1 MQINQLPLS
10 EVNQFSSLFLDYIG
24 ASPNL
29 LDFSG
34 NYPDIQG
41 FNKQIAFK
49 KLDIEKRK
57 VLVETLKKQY
67 ANLPNQP
74 DFDILLSENTFTVT
88 TGHQLNIFTGPL
100 YVVFK
105 MITAINLAKKL
116 KSYFPA
122 YNFVPVYWMAS
133 EDHDF
138 AEINHFSLFG
148 KMHTWETT
156 QTGAVGRMNPKEM
169 ASMIAKVPQCPT
181 VFKEAYLNNETLA
194 DAVRCYIHEL
204 FGNQGLICLDADD
217 RDLKRQFIPII
228 KNDLLEHTAFD
239 VVSKATKSLEDLG
252 YKTQIAPREINF
264 FYLAD
269 GIRERIT
276 REDDVY
282 KVLNTDIQFSEKEI
296 LDLLETEPEKFSPNV
311 VLRPVY
317 EEVILPNLAYIG
329 GPSEV
334 PYWLQLKPIFDFHQI
349 EFPILMPRNFGMF
362 INKLSAQRIGKLGL
376 SASDLFLEEITLR
389 KKFVAINSKNILSLL
404 PENEEFKAQFEK
416 ILAKAIKVDK
426 TLEGAVLAERK
437 RFMNGSEKLEKR
449 IRKAEERKM
458 ATEISQLA
466 VLKEVLFPN
475 GTPQERIENFLNF
488 SFENP
493 NFLTQVAET
502 FDPLD
507 FSFYLMVE
515 NT

>member
-10 EVNQFSSLFLDYIG
+10 EVNQFSSLFLDYIEQ
-24 ASPNL
+24 SPKL
-29 LDFSG
+29 AEFSG
-34 NYPDIQG
+34 NFPDIQG
-41 FNKQIAFK
+41 FNKQIALK
-49 KLDIEKRK
+49 KLDIDKRK

-67 ANLPNQP
+67 INLPNQP
-74 DFDILLSENTFTVT
+74 NFDILLAENTFTVT

-100 YVVFK
+100 YVVYK
-105 MITAINLAKKL
+105 LITAINLAKKL
-116 KSYFPA
+116 KSYFPEH
-122 YNFVPVYWMAS
+122 NFIPVYWMAS

-169 ASMIAKVPQCPT
+169 ASMIAKVPQCPA
-181 VFKEAYLNNETLA
+181 VFKDAYLNNETLA

-204 FGNQGLICLDADD
+204 FGSEGLISIDADD
-217 RDLKRQFIPII
+217 RDLKRQFIPVI
-228 KNDLLEHTAFD
+228 KDDLLNHTAFN
-239 VVSKATKSLEDLG
+239 VVSKATKLLEDLG

-276 REDDVY
+276 REGDIF
-282 KVLNTDIQFSEKEI
+282 KVLNTNIQFSEKEI
-296 LDLLETEPEKFSPNV
+296 LELLETEPEKFSPNV

-362 INKLSAQRIGKLGL
+362 INHLSAQRIQKLGL
-376 SASDLFLEEITLR
+376 SASDLFLEEVTL
-389 KKFVAINSKNILSLL
+389 KKRFVERNTNNILSLL
-404 PENEEFKAQFEK
+404 AENEEFKIQFEN
-416 ILAKAIKVDK
+416 ILTKAIKVDK
-426 TLEGAVLAERK
+426 TLEGAVQAEQK

-458 ATEISQLA
+458 TTEISQLA
-466 VLKEVLFPN
+466 VLKEKLFPN
-475 GTPQERIENFLNF
+475 GIPQERIENFLNF

-493 NFLTQVAET
+493 KFLTQVSEV

-515 NT
+515 D

>member
-10 EVNQFSSLFLDYIG
+10 EVNQFSSLFLDYIEQ
-24 ASPNL
+24 SPKLTN
-29 LDFSG
+29 FSG

-41 FNKQIAFK
+41 FNKQIALK

-57 VLVETLKKQY
+57 VLVKTLKKQY
-67 ANLPNQP
+67 ANLPSQP
-74 DFDILLSENTFTVT
+74 DLDILLAENTFTVT

-100 YVVFK
+100 YVVYK
-105 MITAINLAKKL
+105 LITAINLAKKL
-116 KSYFPA
+116 KSFFPE

-156 QTGAVGRMNPKEM
+156 QTGAVGRMDPKEM
-169 ASMIAKVPQCPT
+169 ANMIAKVPQCPT
-181 VFKEAYLNNETLA
+181 VFKDAYLNNETLV
-194 DAVRCYIHEL
+194 DAARCYVHEL
-204 FGNQGLICLDADD
+204 FGSEGLISIDADS
-217 RDLKRQFIPII
+217 RDLKRQFIPVI
-228 KNDLLEHTAFD
+228 KNDLLQNTAFE

-276 REDDVY
+276 RDGDVY
-282 KVLNTDIQFSEKEI
+282 KVLNTNIQFSEIEI
-296 LDLLETEPEKFSPNV
+296 LDLLESEPEKFSPNV

-317 EEVILPNLAYIG
+317 EEIILPNLAYIG

-334 PYWLQLKPIFDFHQI
+334 PYWLQLKPIFDFHHI

-376 SASDLFLEEITLR
+376 SASDLFLEEIILK
-389 KKFVAINSKNILSLL
+389 KKFVERNSNNILSLL
-404 PENEEFKAQFEK
+404 SENEGFKKLFEK
-416 ILAKAIKVDK
+416 VLAKAIKVDI
-426 TLEGAVLAERK
+426 TLEGAVQAEQK

-458 ATEISQLA
+458 TTEISQLA
-466 VLKEVLFPN
+466 VLKEKLFPN

-493 NFLTQVAET
+493 AFLTQVGET

-515 NT
+515 E

>member
-10 EVNQFSSLFLDYIG
+10 EVNQFSSLFLDYINQSSKLEG
-24 ASPNL
+24 
-29 LDFSG
+29 FSG
-34 NYPDIQG
+34 SYPDIQG
-41 FNKQIAFK
+41 FNKQIALK

-74 DFDILLSENTFTVT
+74 NFDILLAENTFTVT

-100 YVVFK
+100 YVIYK
-105 MITAINLAKKL
+105 LITAINLAKKL
-116 KSYFPA
+116 KSYFPE

-169 ASMIAKVPQCPT
+169 ASMIAKVPQCPM
-181 VFKEAYLNNETLA
+181 VFKDAYLNNETLA
-194 DAVRCYIHEL
+194 DAARYYIHEL
-204 FGNQGLICLDADD
+204 FGNQGLISIDADD
-217 RDLKRQFIPII
+217 RELKRQFIPVI
-228 KNDLLEHTAFD
+228 KDDLLNNTAFNI
-239 VVSKATKSLEDLG
+239 VSKATKSLEDLG

-276 REDDVY
+276 REGEVF

-296 LDLLETEPEKFSPNV
+296 LDLLETEPERFSPNV

-362 INKLSAQRIGKLGL
+362 INKLSAQRIQKLGL

-389 KKFVAINSKNILSLL
+389 KRFVERNSENILSLL
-404 PENEEFKAQFEK
+404 AENEAFKMQFEK

-426 TLEGAVLAERK
+426 TLEGAVQAEQK

-458 ATEISQLA
+458 TTEISQLA
-466 VLKEVLFPN
+466 VLKEKLFPN
-475 GTPQERIENFLNF
+475 GISQERIENFLNF
-488 SFENP
+488 SLENP
-493 NFLTQVAET
+493 YFLSQVGEV

-515 NT
+515 R

>member
-10 EVNQFSSLFLDYIG
+10 EVNQFSSLFLDYINQ
-24 ASPNL
+24 SSKL
-29 LDFSG
+29 EEFSG

-41 FNKQIAFK
+41 FNRQIALK
-49 KLDIEKRK
+49 KLDIDKRK
-57 VLVETLKKQY
+57 VLVETLKRQY

-74 DFDILLSENTFTVT
+74 NFDILLAENTFTVT

-100 YVVFK
+100 YVIYK
-105 MITAINLAKKL
+105 LITAINLAKKL
-116 KSYFPA
+116 KSYFPE

-148 KMHTWETT
+148 KMHIWKTA

-181 VFKEAYLNNETLA
+181 IFKDAYLNNETLA
-194 DAVRCYIHEL
+194 DAARCYVHEL
-204 FGNQGLICLDADD
+204 FGNQGLISIDADD
-217 RDLKRQFIPII
+217 RDLKRQFIPVI
-228 KNDLLEHTAFD
+228 KDDLLNNTAFK

-276 REDDVY
+276 REGNVY

-296 LDLLETEPEKFSPNV
+296 LDLLETEPKIFSPNV

-362 INKLSAQRIGKLGL
+362 INKLSAQRIQKLGL
-376 SASDLFLEEITLR
+376 SASDLFLEEVTLR
-389 KKFVAINSKNILSLL
+389 KKFVERNSENILSLL
-404 PENEEFKAQFEK
+404 TENQEFKVQFEN

-426 TLEGAVLAERK
+426 TLEGAVQAEQK
-437 RFMNGSEKLEKR
+437 RFMNGSGKLEKR

-466 VLKEVLFPN
+466 VLKEKLFPN

-488 SFENP
+488 SLENP
-493 NFLTQVAET
+493 YFLSQVGEV

-515 NT
+515 G

>member
-10 EVNQFSSLFLDYIG
+10 EVNQFSSLFLDYINQ
-24 ASPNL
+24 SSKL
-29 LDFSG
+29 EDFSG

-49 KLDIEKRK
+49 KLDIDKRK
-57 VLVETLKKQY
+57 ILVETLKKQY
-67 ANLPNQP
+67 KNLPNQP
-74 DFDILLSENTFTVT
+74 NFDILLAENTFTVT

-100 YVVFK
+100 YVIYK
-105 MITAINLAKKL
+105 LITAINLAKKL
-116 KSYFPA
+116 KSYFPE
-122 YNFVPVYWMAS
+122 YNFIPVYWMAS

-169 ASMIAKVPQCPT
+169 VGMIAKVPQCPT
-181 VFKEAYLNNETLA
+181 VFKDAYLNNETLA

-204 FGNQGLICLDADD
+204 FGNQGLISIDADE
-217 RDLKRQFIPII
+217 RALKRQFIPVI
-228 KNDLLEHTAFD
+228 KDDLLNNTAFN
-239 VVSKATKSLEDLG
+239 VVSEATKSLEDLG

-276 REDDVY
+276 REGEIF
-282 KVLNTDIQFSEKEI
+282 KVLNTDVQFSEKEI
-296 LDLLETEPEKFSPNV
+296 LDLLENEPERFSPNV

-349 EFPILMPRNFGMF
+349 EFPILMPRNFGIF

-376 SASDLFLEEITLR
+376 SASDLFLEEVTLR
-389 KKFVAINSKNILSLL
+389 KRFVERNTKNILSLL
-404 PENEEFKAQFEK
+404 AENEAFKVQFEN
-416 ILAKAIKVDK
+416 ILIKAIKVDK
-426 TLEGAVLAERK
+426 TLEGAVQAEQK

-466 VLKEVLFPN
+466 VLKEKLFPN

-488 SFENP
+488 SLENP
-493 NFLTQVAET
+493 HFLSQVGEV

-515 NT
+515 V